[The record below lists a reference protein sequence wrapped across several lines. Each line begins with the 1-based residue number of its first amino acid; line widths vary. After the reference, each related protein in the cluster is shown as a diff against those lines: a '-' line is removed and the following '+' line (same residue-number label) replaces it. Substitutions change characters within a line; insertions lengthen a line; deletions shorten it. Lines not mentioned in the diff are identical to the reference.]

1 MEAVA
6 RAVSRISERQGAA
19 LLAIAVVAVLLV
31 PVAFGSFAQ
40 YLVLN
45 VLLLALFALSFN
57 LLFGMT
63 GLLSFGQA
71 AFYAAGAYVAGLLL
85 RARLPLLPSV
95 MLGALAGAAIAAVVG
110 AFCVRHTRVY
120 FSMLTLAFGMFV
132 YAIVWKW
139 TDVTGGDDGLIG
151 IPRGRLGLLGP
162 FDPNL
167 APLSRYYVFAAV
179 LVFVSVA
186 VLHRLAISPFGLTL
200 RAIREN
206 AERAEFSGIRVR
218 RTVFIAFVIAGFF
231 AGLAGALLA
240 PLEQTIAPTAAH
252 WTKSA
257 EPVMATLIGGPLAFA
272 GPIVGA
278 AVYLGLK
285 ELIVRFTEYWLLVF
299 GLVLLATCSRSAVVC
314 SGRSAGLYATYDAAA
329 RGPRSSQ
336 VLRRLR
342 RGRQGGPAAR
352 WWRHHRGHRAE
363 RCGQDNVHQPAHRKA
378 QAG

>member
-1 MEAVA
+1 MA
-6 RAVSRISERQGAA
+6 RAVSRISGRQGAA
-19 LLAIAVVAVLLV
+19 LLAIVVVAVLLV

-95 MLGALAGAAIAAVVG
+95 VLGALAGAAIAAVVG

-167 APLSRYYVFAAV
+167 APLSRYYVFAAL
-179 LVFVSVA
+179 LVFLSVA

-218 RTVFIAFVIAGFF
+218 RTIFTAFVVAGFF

-240 PLEQTIAPTAAH
+240 PLEQTVAPTAAH

-285 ELIVRFTEYWLLVF
+285 EIIVRFTEYWLLV
-299 GLVLLATCSRSAVVC
+299 
-314 SGRSAGLYATYDAAA
+314 
-329 RGPRSSQ
+329 
-336 VLRRLR
+336 
-342 RGRQGGPAAR
+342 
-352 WWRHHRGHRAE
+352 
-363 RCGQDNVHQPAHRKA
+363 
-378 QAG
+378 

>member
-6 RAVSRISERQGAA
+6 RAVSRISGRQGAA
-19 LLAIAVVAVLLV
+19 LLAIAIVAVLLV

-179 LVFVSVA
+179 LVFLSVA

-218 RTVFIAFVIAGFF
+218 RTVFIAFVVAGFF

-240 PLEQTIAPTAAH
+240 PLEQTVAPTAAH

-285 ELIVRFTEYWLLVF
+285 EIIVRFTEYWLLVF
-299 GLVLLATCSRSAVVC
+299 GLVLLATVLAFRGGVLGALSRFV
-314 SGRSAGLYATYDAAA
+314 R
-329 RGPRSSQ
+329 
-336 VLRRLR
+336 
-342 RGRQGGPAAR
+342 
-352 WWRHHRGHRAE
+352 
-363 RCGQDNVHQPAHRKA
+363 NV
-378 QAG
+378 

>member
-110 AFCVRHTRVY
+110 TFCVRHTRVY

-285 ELIVRFTEYWLLVF
+285 EIIVRFTEYWLLVF
-299 GLVLLATCSRSAVVC
+299 GLVLLATVLAFRGGVLGALSRFV
-314 SGRSAGLYATYDAAA
+314 R
-329 RGPRSSQ
+329 
-336 VLRRLR
+336 
-342 RGRQGGPAAR
+342 
-352 WWRHHRGHRAE
+352 
-363 RCGQDNVHQPAHRKA
+363 NV
-378 QAG
+378 